1 MDMRAILDRL
11 IAFETVSHMTNLP
24 LLRYVEALLA
34 EAGIES
40 TLIFDETGEKAN
52 LYAIVGP
59 RDVPGVIL
67 SGHVD
72 VVPVEGQNWTRPPFE
87 LTQEGSRLYGRG
99 TTDMKGFDACA
110 IACVLQAAKR
120 ELKVP
125 LILALSHDEEVGCR
139 GVGSMIDVIA
149 DWPVPPRLC
158 IVGEP
163 TSMDAAIGHKG
174 KVALRVTCIGRAGHS
189 SAAPLA
195 LNAIHLAMDFTAA
208 VRELQAEVAANGPF
222 DPDYDVPYSTL
233 HVGKISGGVQ
243 VNVVAHSCVIDME
256 IRTLAGDDP
265 ARLIAKLEAAAA
277 AIVTPLRSNFPE
289 AAIAINRLWDYPGL
303 GTAPDADVV
312 SFVKGLTGGNA
323 HLKVAYGTEGGMFA
337 QRLGLPTVVCGP
349 GAMTQGHMPDEFVE
363 IAQLER
369 CEAMLSALL
378 ARCENGF

>member
-1 MDMRAILDRL
+1 MDMRAILERL
-11 IAFETVSHMTNLP
+11 IGFETVSHMTNIP
-24 LLRYVEALLA
+24 LMRFVEGVLA

-52 LYAIVGP
+52 LYAVVGP
-59 RDVPGVIL
+59 RDVPGVVL

-72 VVPVEGQNWTRPPFE
+72 VVPVEGQDWTRPPFA

-110 IACVLQAAKR
+110 IACLLAAAKR

-139 GVGSMIDVIA
+139 GVGSIIDA
-149 DWPVPPRLC
+149 MAEWPVSPRLC

-163 TSMDAAIGHKG
+163 TSLEAAIGHKG
-174 KVALRVTCIGRAGHS
+174 KVALRVHCTGRAGHS
-189 SAAPLA
+189 SAAPQA

-208 VRELQAEVAANGPF
+208 VRALQARVAAEGPF
-222 DPDYDVPYSTL
+222 DTDYDVPYTTL
-233 HVGKISGGVQ
+233 HVGKINGGVQ

-256 IRTLAGDDP
+256 IRSLAGDDP
-265 ARLIAKLEAAAA
+265 ARLIAKLEAAAE
-277 AIVTPLRSNFPE
+277 AIVAPLRGAFPE
-289 AAIAINRLWDYPGL
+289 AAIRIERLWDYPGL
-303 GTAPDADVV
+303 GTAADADVV

-349 GAMTQGHMPDEFVE
+349 GAMAQGHMPDEFIE

-369 CEAMLSALL
+369 CEAMLAALL
-378 ARCENGF
+378 ARCEAGF